1 MTYENALW
9 NKASAARLLG
19 NWYRL
24 RFGFRLISMLRGKT
38 RVLKVGGCG
47 AMRRTREVRSESKGS
62 PPMWELVSKGLG
74 SLRSPPRLSYFF
86 LAIVI
91 LPVSVPFA
99 NLSNSDFAV

>member
-1 MTYENALW
+1 MTYKKALW

-19 NWYRL
+19 NWYRA
-24 RFGFRLISMLRGKT
+24 RFGFRGISTQRGKSE
-38 RVLKVGGCG
+38 VLKVGGRR
-47 AMRRTREVRSESKGS
+47 AMRRTREIKAESKGS
-62 PPMWELVSKGLG
+62 PPMWELVSMGLG
-74 SLRSPPRLSYFF
+74 SLRSPPRLFYFF